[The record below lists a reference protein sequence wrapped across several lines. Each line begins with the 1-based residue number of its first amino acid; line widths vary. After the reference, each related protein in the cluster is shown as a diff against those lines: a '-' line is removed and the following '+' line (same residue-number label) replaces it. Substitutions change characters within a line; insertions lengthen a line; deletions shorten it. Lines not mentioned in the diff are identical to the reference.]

1 MRHGAYLLDPT
12 SLIKLL
18 KTGIAICVHPA
29 SVVIMIDGSVA
40 FAINAELIIG
50 SS

>member
-1 MRHGAYLLDPT
+1 MELTSDPT

-18 KTGIAICVHPA
+18 KTGIAIGVHPA
-29 SVVIMIDGSVA
+29 SLVIMIDGSVA
-40 FAINAELIIG
+40 FAISAESIIG